1 MAQAEKAA
9 MSANR
14 DKSPDPR
21 TNSLGPSFMH
31 GRPSETAGT
40 HLAHWP
46 PPRLERE
53 APVMLKVKHPSTEP
67 VKRAKARGWRLTRAM
82 FSEFSDDE
90 G

>member
-14 DKSPDPR
+14 DKSPDPKG
-21 TNSLGPSFMH
+21 TSFMH
-31 GRPSETAGT
+31 VRPSEAAGT

-53 APVMLKVKHPSTEP
+53 APAMLKVKHPSTEP